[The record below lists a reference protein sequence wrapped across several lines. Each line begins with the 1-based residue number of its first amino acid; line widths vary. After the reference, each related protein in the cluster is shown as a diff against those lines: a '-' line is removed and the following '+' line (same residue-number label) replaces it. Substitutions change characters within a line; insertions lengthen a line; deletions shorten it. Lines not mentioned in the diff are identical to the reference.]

1 MKLNLKINNGRA
13 RPRSGWSHFIEV
25 ELPGARDA
33 GSGVLGRLARE
44 WGDATTSFTLLVGG
58 PAGHASLVANYGGS
72 RFVAVQKSRQ
82 VMAWLRN
89 RVGALSVAAGTL
101 DREAG
106 HD

>member
-1 MKLNLKINNGRA
+1 MKLNLTINNGRA
-13 RPRSGWSHFIEV
+13 RPRPGWSHYVEV
-25 ELPGARDA
+25 VLPGARDA
-33 GSGVLGRLARE
+33 SLLDRLARE

-58 PAGHASLVANYGGS
+58 PAGHASLVADYGGS

-89 RVGALSVAAGTL
+89 RAGALNVAAGAL

-106 HD
+106 HV